1 VPQRVGCRANDMS
14 DDTRYPCCE
23 DCDADGIGLP
33 CEQPHSNRCTV
44 RGCPGSVSVGPTKE
58 GKQ

>member
-1 VPQRVGCRANDMS
+1 MS

-44 RGCPGSVSVGPTKE
+44 RGCPGSSPVGPTKE